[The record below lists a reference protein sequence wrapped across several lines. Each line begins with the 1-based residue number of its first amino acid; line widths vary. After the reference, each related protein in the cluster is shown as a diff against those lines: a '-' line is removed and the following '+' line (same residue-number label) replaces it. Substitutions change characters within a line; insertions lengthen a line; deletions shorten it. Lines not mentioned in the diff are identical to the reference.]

1 MRSDVMVE
9 VVSAVPRPPTPPE
22 EYPGLEEVPGTWLYQ
37 VHDLTLKTLRA
48 REHAVKNTLP
58 HDPRTW
64 SRDDVHRWLHHV
76 SEAHQLPRVFPER
89 FLMNG
94 KALCLMTLDM
104 FVQRVPLGGKLLYKD
119 FQLRLC
125 NAMYA

>member
-1 MRSDVMVE
+1 MHS
-9 VVSAVPRPPTPPE
+9 SSTSPPQPP
-22 EYPGLEEVPGTWLYQ
+22 LHIT
-37 VHDLTLKTLRA
+37 
-48 REHAVKNTLP
+48 
-58 HDPRTW
+58 DPRTW
-64 SRDDVHRWLHHV
+64 SREDVHRWLHHV

>member
-1 MRSDVMVE
+1 MRSEVLVE
-9 VVSAVPRPPTPPE
+9 MAGCGGRSPTPTE
-22 EYPGLEEVPGTWLYQ
+22 DLVSSGWLYH
-37 VHDLTLKTLRA
+37 VHDLSFKTLRD
-48 REHAVKNTLP
+48 REHAVRSSLP